1 MKIWERQKS
10 MKKGTYNHN
19 LTPRDKFSMGKP
31 HPTLSHACLGARTPD
46 LPSLPLSSHRP
57 QSHSRLVPERITD
70 GCMTMAKPL
79 KPDLGYHYT
88 SVRKIP
94 RGLDVTH

>member
-10 MKKGTYNHN
+10 MKNGKYIHN
-19 LTPRDKFSMGKP
+19 LTSRDKFSMGKP

-46 LPSLPLSSHRP
+46 LPSFHLSFHQP
-57 QSHSRLVPERITD
+57 QSYSHLVPERLTD
-70 GCMTMAKPL
+70 GCMTVAKPL
-79 KPDLGYHYT
+79 KPDLGYHFT

-94 RGLDVTH
+94 RDLNVTH